1 MWKKIKDLL
10 DQKRTSNPLY
20 ILIASLAFLSLLLV
34 MGGEGGLTEILGRI
48 LGFII
53 VTILAYSLVDWTA
66 QITEDPDRW
75 TEDEELDESIN
86 LRIQDV
92 SELLKRAAEGKEKSR
107 EILHKR
113 LKEIFFVK
121 LKMKEDISRDEIRD
135 LTKEPEEF
143 RKVIQDEMISDFI
156 LSTEEKSSNTS
167 FQKRKSKRSFL
178 TSSKKNNPESYKNKI
193 KEIIQR
199 INKWGEIEDDD

>member
-1 MWKKIKDLL
+1 MREKIKELL

-20 ILIASLAFLSLLLV
+20 ILIASLAILSLLLV

-75 TEDEELDESIN
+75 AEDEELDENIN

-121 LKMKEDISRDEIRD
+121 LKVKKDISRGEIRD
-135 LTKEPEEF
+135 LAKKPEEF

-156 LSTEEKSSNTS
+156 LSTEGKSSNVGLR
-167 FQKRKSKRSFL
+167 KRKSKRSFL
-178 TSSKKNNPESYKNKI
+178 ASSKKNNPKEYKKKI

-199 INKWGEIEDDD
+199 INRWGETEDD